1 MCPGQ
6 SIHVKTTARQK
17 ILILY
22 YAVKYAELTLDLRKV
37 VCIFKDMSIK
47 DHCFKVDLDS
57 CQLIKLAGK
66 GRRRRKLFLPCEL
79 SHSHTMHLLIVAAKI
94 VADV

>member
-1 MCPGQ
+1 MCPGL

-22 YAVKYAELTLDLRKV
+22 HAVKYAELTLRKV
-37 VCIFKDMSIK
+37 VCILKNMSIK

-66 GRRRRKLFLPCEL
+66 ALRRRKLFLPCEL